1 MRAMDLGQLA
11 RDGYTVVEGV
21 AGPEQIEPLLALA
34 QEISGVD
41 MADPAT
47 WDPDREEILALWG
60 HQAQWDLRQ
69 HPPVY
74 EAFAAA
80 YGERE
85 LAVSQDR
92 LGVKVPGKRGM
103 RIHHDV
109 DPHDPPR
116 VFGGLVYL
124 TDTPPERGAFRCVPG
139 LFRELDAW
147 LERHPGAGVDLVDPE
162 GHEVVA
168 VPGRAGDMVL
178 WDVRLPHANGENL
191 ADAPRVVQY
200 VSMFPHGAW
209 GDTRADHV
217 ELWRSG
223 RANPAFRS
231 VPGHGGVQP
240 WPPAEL
246 SPLGRRLIGLDP
258 Y

>member
-1 MRAMDLGQLA
+1 MAAILTGAADSVRAMDLEELR

-34 QEISGVD
+34 QQASGVVLD
-41 MADPAT
+41 DPST
-47 WDPDREEILALWG
+47 WDPDAEELLELWDD
-60 HQAQWDLRQ
+60 QAQWDLRQ
-69 HPPVY
+69 HPPLY

-80 YGERE
+80 YGERG
-85 LAVSQDR
+85 LGVSRDR
-92 LGVKVPGKRGM
+92 LGVKVPGRRGM

-109 DPHDPPR
+109 DPHAPPK

-139 LFRELDAW
+139 VFRDMAGW
-147 LERHPGAGVDLVDPE
+147 LERHPGAGIDVVDAE
-162 GHEVVA
+162 GHDVVA
-168 VPGRAGDMVL
+168 VPGRAGDLVI

-191 ADAPRVVQY
+191 AGAPRVVQY

-209 GDTRADHV
+209 GEPREAHV
-217 ELWRSG
+217 EQW
-223 RANPAFRS
+223 RAN
-231 VPGHGGVQP
+231 GQ
-240 WPPAEL
+240 AEL
-246 SPLGRRLIGLDP
+246 TPLGRRIVGLDP